1 MKQPSQALAVPAVF
15 SAGVVVVRR
24 DKAGWRLLILRAYR
38 NWDFPK
44 GLIESGESPLTAAR
58 RETREETGLVALEFR
73 WGEASMDTEM
83 YGDRKVAT
91 YFLAE
96 TTRAEIELPVNP
108 ELGFPEHNEYRWAS
122 LEEARELLPPR
133 LRPILRW
140 ARDTLAAGA

>member
-1 MKQPSQALAVPAVF
+1 MLMKAPVKQR

-24 DKAGWRLLILRAYR
+24 AGDDWKVLILRAYR

-44 GLIESGESPLTAAR
+44 GLIEPGESPLAAAR

-73 WGEASMDTEM
+73 WGEASVDTEM
-83 YGDRKVAT
+83 YGDHKVAT

-122 LEEARELLPPR
+122 FDEARALLPPR
-133 LRPILRW
+133 LQPILRW
-140 ARDTLAAGA
+140 ARDALATGA